1 MVTVDMHIE
10 AYGRLFQV
18 ITNIDKP
25 LKFHVYGILLISYSY
40 DKNPLTALLLSR
52 SSLSLLFSTI
62 LYKQQN

>member
-18 ITNIDKP
+18 VTNINKP
-25 LKFHVYGILLISYSY
+25 LKFHVYGILLFSYSY
-40 DKNPLTALLLSR
+40 GKTPLTALLLSR

>member
-25 LKFHVYGILLISYSY
+25 LKFHVYGILHSYRNY
-40 DKNPLTALLLSR
+40 GKTPLTALLLSR